1 MLGQEH
7 QFWKEANT
15 FYINYMIQIDKL
27 CGFQFGWDL
36 KKGSHCTIIGV
47 FFQVRSS
54 SVKAYSTIEQKCGNI
69 VGYIKRKYNDQHLK
83 NRIKTLFRG
92 DCKCFAKIIG
102 WEFKK

>member
-36 KKGSHCTIIGV
+36 KKGSQCLLF

-54 SVKAYSTIEQKCGNI
+54 SAKAYSTIEQKCGNI
-69 VGYIKRKYNDQHLK
+69 AGYVKRKYNDQHLK
-83 NRIKTLFRG
+83 KPGSKLFLVAIANALQ
-92 DCKCFAKIIG
+92 K
-102 WEFKK
+102 